1 MTKRYEF
8 KYYYT
13 NAIYDYLYLKLNMPE
28 LNLIKQVGRL
38 MDIRKIGL
46 FSIFLALV
54 GVVFFFNIN
63 SQMGK
68 RGETNKRN
76 NKELSAFLLS
86 QGYGIKNVQGSY
98 IESNKNR
105 TLVTFTGSVHEVF

>member
-1 MTKRYEF
+1 
-8 KYYYT
+8 
-13 NAIYDYLYLKLNMPE
+13 MPE

-68 RGETNKRN
+68 RGEINPIN
-76 NKELSAFLLS
+76 SL
-86 QGYGIKNVQGSY
+86 
-98 IESNKNR
+98 
-105 TLVTFTGSVHEVF
+105 